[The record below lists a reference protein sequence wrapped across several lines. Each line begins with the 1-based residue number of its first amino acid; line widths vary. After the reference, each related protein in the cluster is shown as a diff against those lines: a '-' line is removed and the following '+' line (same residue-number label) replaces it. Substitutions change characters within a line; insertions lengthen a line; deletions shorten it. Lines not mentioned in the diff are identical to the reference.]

1 MAAETPGA
9 DAITLQIAY
18 QRLSAIPEVVDQN
31 ITKTAFSP
39 LVADYKDYAVGIVDA
54 QGRLITQARGGL
66 PIFVANALG
75 TAVRHG
81 LEIYGAD
88 NLHTGDIVISNH
100 PGTLGQH
107 LNNVVMY
114 TPIHTAPASAPGE
127 PGALSSAPGEP
138 PALFGFFAIV
148 VHLLDV
154 GGGVIGSI
162 APHSR
167 DIWQEGIQYPTVKLW
182 NRGERAEDVY
192 RILEANTRFPKEV
205 RGDVAAQVA
214 GCLYGRDRVA
224 EVIGQYGAPTVEAA
238 IARAWDQSK
247 AHVRQQVTR
256 LRPGV
261 YSATSQLDD
270 DGVHLGRP
278 IDVRVEVTVDRDGAG
293 IAVDFSGVADEV
305 PSAHNA
311 GFNGGAVAAARLA
324 VKYLFAPNGP
334 ANEGDF
340 AALRVTARPGTFL
353 SATEGT
359 ALGCSGNILPTV
371 VDTILRALADAGAD
385 VPAAHHGNYS
395 WHIFGG
401 RDPRTGQLWQS
412 MSSMAG
418 GWGAADDRDGSGPFR
433 SVCHGDTL
441 EVPVELQ
448 EALFPIRVEEM
459 AIRVD
464 SGGPGR
470 RRGGPGMTKTVRLL
484 SDATLSASMDRV
496 HCPPWG
502 LHDGGAGRSGGG
514 TAVVDGVS
522 APFLKVS
529 AMPLPAG
536 SVVTVASSGGGGFG
550 DPLSRPAEEVASDVQ
565 RELVSPEQASAV
577 YGVHFDADG
586 AVDENAT
593 TAART
598 RLTADRIA

>member
-1 MAAETPGA
+1 MA

-18 QRLSAIPEVVDQN
+18 QRLSAIPEVVDRN

-88 NLHTGDIVISNH
+88 NLHTGDIVISND
-100 PGTLGQH
+100 PATLGQH

-114 TPIHTAPASAPGE
+114 TPIRAAAPG
-127 PGALSSAPGEP
+127 APGEP

-162 APHSR
+162 APHSS

-182 NRGERAEDVY
+182 NRGERAEDMY
-192 RILEANTRFPKEV
+192 RILEANTRFPREV

-214 GCLYGRDRVA
+214 GCFYGRDRVA
-224 EVIGQYGAPTVEAA
+224 EVIEQYGVQTVEAA
-238 IARAWDQSK
+238 IERAWDQSR
-247 AHVRQQVTR
+247 AHVRRQLTR

-261 YSATSQLDD
+261 YSATSELDD

-278 IDVRVEVTVDRDGAG
+278 IAVRVDVTVDPDGAG
-293 IAVDFSGVADEV
+293 IAVDLSGVADEV

-324 VKYLFAPNGP
+324 VKYLFAPDAP

-340 AALRVTARPGTFL
+340 AALRVVARPGTFL

-433 SVCHGDTL
+433 SMCHGDTL

-470 RRGGPGMTKTVRLL
+470 HRGGMGMTKTVRML
-484 SDATLSASMDRV
+484 SDATLSASMDRI

-502 LHDGGAGRSGGG
+502 LHDGGPGRSGGG
-514 TAVVDGVS
+514 SAVVDTVS

-529 AMPLPAG
+529 GMPLPAD

-550 DPLSRPAEEVASDVQ
+550 DPWSRPVTDVASDVH
-565 RELVSPEQASAV
+565 RGLVSAGEARAA
-577 YGVHFDADG
+577 YGVHVDPDG
-586 AVDENAT
+586 VVDETA
-593 TAART
+593 TAAARA
-598 RLTADRIA
+598 RPAADPLPPESVAH